1 MIMRISHCFQLTRRS
16 WRTMLL
22 VLAVGVSGFVTAQA
36 PVTRT
41 EISTDVLLSL
51 LGSGKAIE
59 IELPPDVRAVH
70 VVATQGDAVV
80 IERTTEVGER
90 SDGRSASVVL
100 SVGGIG
106 ADPRCPL
113 IVFIHATVSHAR
125 QLSGTSMRT
134 TCINGDAPVAL
145 WPAPRPGLHEASFDV
160 RTWYAIDGFW
170 PAEVGPGAPRPTED
184 DVIVFHVYLA
194 TDDAAPPFDELGIT
208 DR

>member
-1 MIMRISHCFQLTRRS
+1 MRISACFQLARRS

-22 VLAVGVSGFVTAQA
+22 VLAASVPGLVTAQA
-36 PVTRT
+36 PVNRT
-41 EISTDVLLSL
+41 EISADLLLSL

-59 IELPPDVRAVH
+59 IELPPEVRAVH
-70 VVATQGDAVV
+70 VVATQGAAVV

-90 SDGRSASVVL
+90 PDGRSASVVL

-113 IVFIHATVSHAR
+113 IVFVHAVVSHEG

-134 TCINGDAPVAL
+134 TCIESDAPVAL

-170 PAEVGPGAPRPTED
+170 PVDVGPGAPRPTEY
-184 DVIVFHVYLA
+184 DVVVFHVYLA
-194 TDDAAPPFDELGIT
+194 TDGAAPPYDELGIT

>member
-1 MIMRISHCFQLTRRS
+1 MRSSRYFRFSCRS
-16 WRTMLL
+16 WRTIPLA
-22 VLAVGVSGFVTAQA
+22 LAVALSGLATAQA
-36 PVTRT
+36 PVTRA
-41 EISTDVLLSL
+41 EISTDLLLSL

-59 IELPPDVRAVH
+59 IELPADVRAVH

-80 IERTTEVGER
+80 IERTTEVRESSG
-90 SDGRSASVVL
+90 GRSASVVL

-113 IVFIHATVSHAR
+113 IVFIHATVSHAG

-134 TCINGDAPVAL
+134 TCINSDVPVAL
-145 WPAPRPGLHEASFDV
+145 WPSPRPGLHETSFDV

-170 PAEVGPGAPRPTED
+170 PAEVGPGAPQPTED

-194 TDDAAPPFDELGIT
+194 TDDAAPPVEELGIT